1 MNTKNKIIEKI
12 LELKKKL
19 NAVILVHYYQLGEV
33 QEIAD
38 FIGDSLGLSLEAEK
52 TNADVIIFCGVKFMA
67 ETAAIICPDKKVLLP
82 DLYAG
87 CPMAEM
93 ITREQLISLK
103 DQYKDEDIEVVCYVN
118 SNADVKAESTI
129 CCTSANSIKIVNSI
143 SPDKKIIFIP
153 DKYLALYTER
163 MTKRKFIIWNGY
175 CPTHLLINKNDIL
188 NIKEKYPDAV
198 VLAHPECSLEV
209 QNIADVIASTGGMVN
224 YVKNSNKKIFIIAT
238 ENGLIYYLQK
248 NFSDKIF
255 LSVNERI
262 ICPNMKKIRLENV
275 LWSMEEMRYEITVED
290 EIATKARKAIQRM
303 LEISKNKG

>member
-188 NIKEKYPDAV
+188 NIKEKYPNAV